1 MPMSP
6 QKINGEPLVR
16 IRGLMKRFGPTGRA
30 ALEQIEAEVHSGAVT
45 GLVGP
50 DGAGKTTLIRIL
62 AGLLEPTEGEVRVLG
77 YDPVK
82 EPEEIH
88 LRIGYMP
95 QRFGLYEDLNVR
107 QNLEL
112 YADLRGVLGEERE
125 RTFRASPHL
134 HRFEGFY
141 GSKSRSP
148 FRRN

>member
-1 MPMSP
+1 MPISP
-6 QKINGEPLVR
+6 EKINGEPLVR
-16 IRGLMKRFGPTGRA
+16 IRGLMKRFVPTGRA
-30 ALEQIEAEVHSGAVT
+30 ALEQIEAEVHAGAVT

-95 QRFGLYEDLNVR
+95 QRFGLYED
-107 QNLEL
+107 
-112 YADLRGVLGEERE
+112 
-125 RTFRASPHL
+125 
-134 HRFEGFY
+134 
-141 GSKSRSP
+141 
-148 FRRN
+148 